1 MTDCEEIV
9 LFLVKDWGSLER
21 SDIREDDAMKSF
33 PVQEINS
40 AIDGL
45 ERDRYI
51 HNDDGEYRI
60 TEKGERAMRW

>member
-9 LFLVKDWGSLER
+9 LFLVQDWGALER
-21 SDIREDDAMKSF
+21 YDIAEDPAMTSF
-33 PVQEINS
+33 PVEEINA

-51 HNDDGEYRI
+51 RAEDGEYRI
-60 TEKGERAMRW
+60 TEKGERAMR